1 MVKAKIDLAK
11 LQFEIMP
18 CRTLAGVEVDVFQS
32 MSPTPSAY
40 SGLGIDPGRNFG
52 IASMI
57 GRYVVV
63 YVGQMPKEEE
73 QWLYG
78 MTAYD
83 IISQSTQLLGPEKVV
98 VEGGFDGVP
107 GAVKLAYARMG
118 FALGAYYM
126 NRQVSIVAPAKIRKA
141 VLGDGKMQ
149 ADSVFPSLPSHG
161 ADALLCAMYA
171 AGIRRKDLIIVE
183 DEGSK

>member
-1 MVKAKIDLAK
+1 MQKIDLSK
-11 LQFEIMP
+11 LQFEILGLK
-18 CRTLAGVEVDVFQS
+18 TLAGVEVDVFQS
-32 MSPTPSAY
+32 MSSTPRAY

-52 IASMI
+52 LASI
-57 GRYVVV
+57 LGRDIFV

-107 GAVKLAYARMG
+107 GAVNLAYARMG
-118 FALGAYYM
+118 F
-126 NRQVSIVAPAKIRKA
+126 
-141 VLGDGKMQ
+141 
-149 ADSVFPSLPSHG
+149 
-161 ADALLCAMYA
+161 
-171 AGIRRKDLIIVE
+171 
-183 DEGSK
+183 

>member
-107 GAVKLAYARMG
+107 GAVNLAYARMG

-126 NRQVSIVAPAKIRKA
+126 NKS
-141 VLGDGKMQ
+141 
-149 ADSVFPSLPSHG
+149 SVDCGPCQDTQG
-161 ADALLCAMYA
+161 CA
-171 AGIRRKDLIIVE
+171 G
-183 DEGSK
+183 GW